1 MLVTH
6 HDRLE
11 TCHLAFTPVVG
22 VLWMSKLDFSGNF
35 QSKPKFGPMADRV
48 PLEQLMNWPVRHS
61 IWVLG
66 TRDYPINAMDT
77 CTW

>member
-11 TCHLAFTPVVG
+11 ACHLAFTPVVG
-22 VLWMSKLDFSGNF
+22 VLWVSKVDFSGNF
-35 QSKPKFGPMADRV
+35 LAKPKFGAMAEGL
-48 PLEQLMNWPVRHS
+48 PLDQLMTRPPRHS

-66 TRDYPINAMDT
+66 TRDYLIN
-77 CTW
+77 